1 MICPKCGAVNNS
13 TMEKCRI
20 CGNDLSA
27 GKAKIDNNHSP
38 SQPKQICSKCGVVNT
53 ADAKICR
60 LCGNDLNISAIKNK
74 KVTDNNI
81 NYSNGNYNGQ
91 VQNLGGNNQN
101 TNTIKMS
108 YKNNNNQK
116 YRYGALSV
124 GGIAVLVIII
134 CIFVKAFSYN
144 DDNYSVNQ
152 NEKQTDELVSNN
164 NNSVKET
171 SNTNTSS
178 EDKTASNKI
187 YIGPYSEG
195 LAPFMNDGKWG
206 FMDEDKNVVIKPTYV
221 FAKFFSEGYAPVC
234 TQSGW
239 GTIDK
244 NGNFSIKPTYRN
256 IWGNFSGAVAAQ
268 GENGTFRYLNPDG
281 TEFTLIKNSQTQ
293 STGDSFSDSMWK
305 LTDSVM
311 NSMGPS
317 DFINKLAQSYKNL
330 GLENSMDLKDFY
342 SCSDKT
348 NKQISDNSNAV
359 GAYYDVKN
367 RQADR
372 ELEQQKSQAELSKS
386 KEEFEDKMEQ
396 ERKEYDTQQGNY
408 SKSVG
413 DSYFRDGMYDKA
425 GSWYNDAS
433 NHYKNAN

>member
-1 MICPKCGAVNNS
+1 MICQKCGAVNNS
-13 TMEKCRI
+13 ALEKCRV

-27 GKAKIDNNHSP
+27 GKAKINNSNAP

-53 ADAKICR
+53 GDTKICT
-60 LCGNDLNISAIKNK
+60 LCGNNLNICAIKNK
-74 KVTDNNI
+74 KVTDNNV
-81 NYSNGNYNGQ
+81 NYSNRNYSGQ
-91 VQNLGGNNQN
+91 VQNTGKNNQKSN
-101 TNTIKMS
+101 TMNMS
-108 YKNNNNQK
+108 SKNNNNKK
-116 YRYGALSV
+116 YRYSALSI
-124 GGIAVLVIII
+124 GGIALAVIII
-134 CIFVKAFSYN
+134 CILVKTFSSN
-144 DDNYSVNQ
+144 DDNYTQNQ
-152 NEKQTDELVSNN
+152 NKKQTDELVSK
-164 NNSVKET
+164 NNSSKET

-178 EDKTASNKI
+178 EDKTSSNKI

-195 LAPFMNDGKWG
+195 LAPFMKDGNWG
-206 FMDEDKNVVIKPTYV
+206 FMDENKNVVIKPTYI

-244 NGNFSIKPTYRN
+244 KGNFSVKPIYRN
-256 IWGNFSGAVAAQ
+256 IWGSFSGAVAAQ

-281 TEFTLIKNSQTQ
+281 TEFTLNKNAQTQ
-293 STGDSFSDSMWK
+293 STGDSYIDSMWD
-305 LTDSVM
+305 LTDSLM

-317 DFINKLAQSYKNL
+317 DFITKLARSYKNL

-348 NKQISDNSNAV
+348 SNQIIDNSNAV

-367 RQADR
+367 KQADR

-386 KEEFEDKMEQ
+386 KEAFEDKMEQ
-396 ERKEYDTQQGNY
+396 ERKEYETQQGNY
-408 SKSVG
+408 SKSMG

-433 NHYKNAN
+433 NHYQDAN